1 MFLYFLIFEEW
12 FDCRSRELFTLM
24 SMKGFLKYCAKF
36 ISIYML
42 RWSDEEMY
50 PNGWDTTSTYEALNY
65 FSAKYVVDLIRPSYE
80 CIGFICYSMVL
91 GN

>member
-1 MFLYFLIFEEW
+1 MRLFLYFLIFEGW

-24 SMKGFLKYCAKF
+24 SMKGFLKYCTKF

-50 PNGWDTTSTYEALNY
+50 PEDGIPQALM
-65 FSAKYVVDLIRPSYE
+65 KP
-80 CIGFICYSMVL
+80 
-91 GN
+91 